1 MRVEEQFS
9 LTLSVE
15 EMEAMVECCFIG
27 LEHDLLDGMP
37 KAFALAI
44 VESWNEVA
52 DEAGEPQ
59 QQEMLQ

>member
-1 MRVEEQFS
+1 MRVEEMFS

-44 VESWNEVA
+44 VESWNESAEEA
-52 DEAGEPQ
+52 DEPQ
-59 QQEMLQ
+59 EQVTMQ